1 MLHSLLSSFSWF
13 GLENNE
19 RALVIKERME
29 GLFHLNHPCQSVPS
43 GLSSENLASFK
54 MHKLSGCQYCY
65 FNSKKWLN
73 LSLTIS
79 TLLQQQKSVCLMC
92 FWCWKNLQWGWLKR
106 ATVNGIR
113 FKLDRP
119 KPLRGGFNN
128 FQQYSNSSWVFI
140 LHSAMYDDCAKI
152 LHVMMSV
159 RSWDFFTTVL
169 KFQFWVKD
177 QIIAKAR
184 NQLSIV
190 TLLWLHVCSMH
201 IMCHEMCLPS
211 THKKYCLV
219 QCFER
224 DLPVIQKARCY
235 WRRALT
241 DL

>member
-1 MLHSLLSSFSWF
+1 
-13 GLENNE
+13 
-19 RALVIKERME
+19 
-29 GLFHLNHPCQSVPS
+29 
-43 GLSSENLASFK
+43 

-140 LHSAMYDDCAKI
+140 LHSAMYDDSAKI

-159 RSWDFFTTVL
+159 RSWDFFRTVL
-169 KFQFWVKD
+169 KFQFWVKG

-190 TLLWLHVCSMH
+190 TLFGTSCLQHAYNVPWHVLCQVHIRSIVWCSALSVTSLWSKNQNNQV
-201 IMCHEMCLPS
+201 
-211 THKKYCLV
+211 
-219 QCFER
+219 F
-224 DLPVIQKARCY
+224 
-235 WRRALT
+235 
-241 DL
+241 